1 MKTTNESIKFYL
13 ELIDNGSKTIYL
25 QQENAT
31 NNIKTTKGNELI
43 FSGTK
48 KEVYKF
54 LVGIYRIMCL
64 KEAFSLFLRI
74 RNEQGKTIPIYQT
87 DI

>member
-1 MKTTNESIKFYL
+1 MRTTKESIRFYIGL
-13 ELIDNGSKTIYL
+13 VNSETAETAELYLQSENGTNNVKTI
-25 QQENAT
+25 
-31 NNIKTTKGNELI
+31 KGDYLI

-64 KEAFSLFLRI
+64 
-74 RNEQGKTIPIYQT
+74 
-87 DI
+87 